1 MKKFYAELKS
11 LLDAEKAVAV
21 ATIIESKG
29 ATPREVGAKMVVLD
43 EGQMMGTVG
52 GGCGEAQV
60 LWDAVRVLRQGPP
73 MISRVDLTGEI
84 NDLSPT
90 NCGGIMDVFID
101 RFRPAEERG
110 VGLTARESVD
120 RIVEALDRG
129 VPAVL
134 ATVVGGYAR
143 RLPLGSKALILA
155 DGSVHGFPETDP
167 LRSILV
173 AKAQEALARGE
184 SWRVGLELPDVPRS
198 RATADE
204 PALDVYLEVLAPSSH
219 LIIVGAGHIAVPLAK
234 IAKLMDFEVT
244 VLDDRSAFAN
254 PQRFPEADHVIAAN
268 IEKTLQDFAVTP
280 NCYFVLVTRG
290 HQLDEEACRCILSKG
305 AAYIGMIGSRRRTR
319 EVKRHLN
326 EMGFSA
332 ELTEQI
338 YAPIG
343 LDLGAETPGE
353 IAVAIAAELVNLR
366 RGGRGVPLS
375 RKRKDGAA

>member
-1 MKKFYAELKS
+1 MKKFYEELKT

-43 EGQMMGTVG
+43 EGQMVGTVG

-110 VGLTARESVD
+110 VGLTAREAVD
-120 RIVEALDRG
+120 RIMDALGRAI
-129 VPAVL
+129 PAVL

-143 RLPLGSKALILA
+143 RLPLGSKAVVLA
-155 DGSVHGFPETDP
+155 DGTVHGFPESDP
-167 LRSILV
+167 LRPTLV

-184 SWRVGLELPDVPRS
+184 SWRVGLELPDVPRGA
-198 RATADE
+198 ATAGE
-204 PALDVYLEVLAPSSH
+204 PALDLYLEVVAPPAH
-219 LIIVGAGHIAVPLAK
+219 LVIVGAGHIAVPLAK
-234 IAKLMDFEVT
+234 IGKLLDFEVT

-268 IEKTLQDFAVTP
+268 IEKTLQDFPVTP
-280 NCYFVLVTRG
+280 QCHFVLVTRG
-290 HQLDEEACRCILSKG
+290 HQLDEEALRCVLGRG
-305 AAYIGMIGSRRRTR
+305 AGYIGMIGSRRRVG
-319 EVKRHLN
+319 EVKRH
-326 EMGFSA
+326 MGELGFGK
-332 ELTEQI
+332 ELTDQI

-353 IAVAIAAELVNLR
+353 IAVAIAAEIVNLR
-366 RGGRGVPLS
+366 RGGRVVPLS
-375 RKRKDGAA
+375 RKGRTA

>member
-1 MKKFYAELKS
+1 MKKFYEELKA

-21 ATIIESKG
+21 ATIIESRG
-29 ATPREVGAKMVVLD
+29 ATPREVGAKMVILD
-43 EGQMMGTVG
+43 EGQMLGTVG

-110 VGLTARESVD
+110 VSLTARETVD
-120 RIVEALDRG
+120 QIVEALDRG
-129 VPAVL
+129 IPVVL

-155 DGSVHGFPETDP
+155 DGTVHGFPEMDP
-167 LRSILV
+167 LRPILV

-184 SWRVGLELPDVPRS
+184 SWRVGLELPDAPPGA
-198 RATADE
+198 ATAGE
-204 PALDVYLEVLAPSSH
+204 PALDVYLEVVAPPAK

-234 IAKLMDFEVT
+234 IGKLLDFEVT
-244 VLDDRSAFAN
+244 VLDDRAAFAN
-254 PQRFPEADHVIAAN
+254 RQRFPEADHVIAAN
-268 IEKTLQDFAVTP
+268 IEKTLMDYPVTP
-280 NCYFVLVTRG
+280 NCSFVLVTRG
-290 HQLDEEACRCILSKG
+290 HQLDEEACRCILGKG

-319 EVKRHLN
+319 EVKRHLI
-326 EMGFSA
+326 EMGFGR

-343 LDLGAETPGE
+343 LDLGAETPAE
-353 IAVAIAAELVNLR
+353 IAVSIAAELVTLR
-366 RGGRGVPLS
+366 RGGRAVPLS
-375 RKRKDGAA
+375 RKGSPA

>member
-1 MKKFYAELKS
+1 MKKFYEELKA

-43 EGQMMGTVG
+43 EGQMVGTVG

-110 VGLTARESVD
+110 VGLTAREAVD
-120 RIVEALDRG
+120 RIMDALGRAI
-129 VPAVL
+129 PAVL

-143 RLPLGSKALILA
+143 RLPLGSKAVVLA
-155 DGSVHGFPETDP
+155 DGTVHGFPESDP
-167 LRSILV
+167 LRPTLV

-184 SWRVGLELPDVPRS
+184 SWRVGLELPDVPRGA
-198 RATADE
+198 ATAGE
-204 PALDVYLEVLAPSSH
+204 PALDLYLEVVAPPAH
-219 LIIVGAGHIAVPLAK
+219 LVIVGAGHIAVPLAK
-234 IAKLMDFEVT
+234 IGKLLDFEVT

-268 IEKTLQDFAVTP
+268 IEKTLQDFPVTP
-280 NCYFVLVTRG
+280 QCHFVLVTRG
-290 HQLDEEACRCILSKG
+290 HQLDEEALRCVLGRG
-305 AAYIGMIGSRRRTR
+305 AGYIGMIGSRRRVG
-319 EVKRHLN
+319 EVKRH
-326 EMGFSA
+326 MGELGFGK
-332 ELTEQI
+332 ELTDQI

-353 IAVAIAAELVNLR
+353 IAVAIAAEIVNLR
-366 RGGRGVPLS
+366 RGGRVVPLS
-375 RKRKDGAA
+375 RKGRTA

>member
-1 MKKFYAELKS
+1 MKKFYEDLKA
-11 LLDAEKAVAV
+11 LLDDNKAAAV

-29 ATPREVGAKMVVLD
+29 ATPREVGAKMIILD
-43 EGQMMGTVG
+43 EGQMLGTVG

-101 RFRPAEERG
+101 RFRPDEEKG
-110 VGLTARESVD
+110 VGLTACETVAKLT
-120 RIVEALDRG
+120 EAVAKG
-129 VPAVL
+129 TPAVL

-155 DGSVHGFPETDP
+155 DGTVHGFPETDP
-167 LRSILV
+167 LRPILV
-173 AKAQEALARGE
+173 AKAQEALGRGE
-184 SWRVGLELPDVPRS
+184 SWRVRLELPDVS
-198 RATADE
+198 RRQATADE
-204 PALDVYLEVLAPSSH
+204 PALDVYLEVMTPPPQLV
-219 LIIVGAGHIAVPLAK
+219 IVGAGHIAVPLAK
-234 IAKLMDFEVT
+234 IGKLLDFEVT

-268 IEKTLQDFAVTP
+268 IEKTLMDFPVTP
-280 NCYFVLVTRG
+280 NAYFVLVTRG
-290 HQLDEEACRCILSKG
+290 HQLDEEACRCILGKG

-319 EVKRHLN
+319 EVKRHLI
-326 EMGFSA
+326 EQGFSQA
-332 ELTEQI
+332 LTDQI

-366 RGGRGVPLS
+366 RGGRVVPLS
-375 RKRKDGAA
+375 RKGKDGGA

>member
-11 LLDAEKAVAV
+11 LLDAEKAAAV

-29 ATPREVGAKMVVLD
+29 ATPREVGAKMIVLD
-43 EGQMMGTVG
+43 EGQIMGTVG
-52 GGCGEAQV
+52 GGCGEAQI

-101 RFRPAEERG
+101 RFRPAEGRG
-110 VGLTARESVD
+110 VGLSAREAVD
-120 RIVEALDRG
+120 RLMDALGRG

-143 RLPLGSKALILA
+143 RLPLGSKALIMA
-155 DGSVHGFPETDP
+155 DGTVHGFPETDP
-167 LRSILV
+167 LRPVLV

-184 SWRVGLELPDVPRS
+184 SWRVGLELPDAPREA
-198 RATADE
+198 ATADE
-204 PALDVYLEVLAPSSH
+204 PALDVYLEVVAPPPQ

-234 IAKLMDFEVT
+234 IGKLLEFEVT

-268 IEKTLQDFAVTP
+268 IEKTLQDFPVTP
-280 NCYFVLVTRG
+280 QSHFVLVTRG
-290 HQLDEEACRCILSKG
+290 HQLDEEALRCVLGRG
-305 AAYIGMIGSRRRTR
+305 AGYIGMIGSRRRVR
-319 EVKRHLN
+319 EVLRHMHEL
-326 EMGFSA
+326 GFSQ
-332 ELTEQI
+332 ELTEQV

-343 LDLGAETPGE
+343 VDIGAETPAE
-353 IAVAIAAELVNLR
+353 IAVAIAVEIVNLR
-366 RGGRGVPLS
+366 RGGRVVPLS
-375 RKRKDGAA
+375 RKGRSA

>member
-1 MKKFYAELKS
+1 MKKFYEELKS
-11 LLDAEKAVAV
+11 LLDTDKAAAV
-21 ATIIESKG
+21 ATVIESKG
-29 ATPREVGAKMVVLD
+29 ATPREVGAKMIVRD
-43 EGQMMGTVG
+43 EGQVMGTVG

-110 VGLTARESVD
+110 VGLSARETVD
-120 RIVEALDRG
+120 RIVESMGRG

-155 DGSVHGFPETDP
+155 DGTVHGFPEADP
-167 LRSILV
+167 LQPLLV
-173 AKAQEALARGE
+173 AKAQEALTRGE
-184 SWRVGLELPDVPRS
+184 SWRVGLELPDAPRGT
-198 RATADE
+198 ATADE
-204 PALDVYLEVLAPSSH
+204 PALDVYLEVVAPPPH
-219 LIIVGAGHIAVPLAK
+219 LVIVGAGHIAVPLAK
-234 IAKLMDFEVT
+234 LGKLLDFEVT

-268 IEKTLQDFAVTP
+268 IEKTLQDFPVTP
-280 NCYFVLVTRG
+280 NIYFVLVTRG
-290 HQLDEEACRCILSKG
+290 HQLDEEALRCVLGRG
-305 AAYIGMIGSRRRTR
+305 AGYVGMIGSRRRVG
-319 EVKRHLN
+319 EVKRHMHDL
-326 EMGFSA
+326 GFA
-332 ELTEQI
+332 KDLTDEI

-343 LDLGAETPGE
+343 LDLGAETPAE
-353 IAVAIAAELVNLR
+353 IAISIAAEIVNMR
-366 RGGRGVPLS
+366 RGGRTVPLS
-375 RKRKDGAA
+375 RKGRTA

>member
-1 MKKFYAELKS
+1 MKKFYEDLKA
-11 LLDAEKAVAV
+11 LLDDNKAAAV

-29 ATPREVGAKMVVLD
+29 ATPREVGAKMLILD
-43 EGQMMGTVG
+43 EGQMVGTVG

-101 RFRPAEERG
+101 RFRPAEEGG
-110 VGLTARESVD
+110 VGLTARETVD
-120 RIVEALDRG
+120 RIVEAMDRG
-129 VPAVL
+129 VAVVL
-134 ATVVGGYAR
+134 ATLVGGYAR

-155 DGSVHGFPETDP
+155 DGTVYGFPEADP
-167 LRSILV
+167 LRPVLV

-184 SWRVGLELPDVPRS
+184 GWRVGLELPDVPRGA
-198 RATADE
+198 ATAGE
-204 PALDVYLEVLAPSSH
+204 PALDVYLEVVAPPAK

-234 IAKLMDFEVT
+234 IGKILDFEVT
-244 VLDDRSAFAN
+244 VLDDRAAFAN
-254 PQRFPEADHVIAAN
+254 RQRFPEADHVIAAN
-268 IEKTLQDFAVTP
+268 IEKTLMDYPVTP
-280 NCYFVLVTRG
+280 NCSFVLVTRG
-290 HQLDEEACRCILSKG
+290 HQLDEEACRCILGKG

-319 EVKRHLN
+319 EVKRHLI
-326 EMGFSA
+326 EMGFSP

-343 LDLGAETPGE
+343 LDLGAETPAE

-366 RGGRGVPLS
+366 RGGKAVPLS
-375 RKRKDGAA
+375 RKGRAA